1 LSRRDQIIGAALEV
15 FTKKGFTADFTM
27 SSLARNL
34 DIGKSTIYEY
44 FENKDDII
52 KASILKYLDDRFRY
66 VKELFYVE
74 ASSFEESFKKQLTT
88 LLRVASE
95 SRTLIETLSPGF
107 FKKLP
112 ESVQAEVKAKMEEAR
127 NTMQEGFVA
136 IFMRAAQEG
145 VIPVDITPEK
155 SMVVTSMVIGSIMIF
170 SDSRTQLDVDSFVNE
185 IYNSA
190 LKVLN

>member
-1 LSRRDQIIGAALEV
+1 MSRREQIIDAALEV

-52 KASILKYLDDRFRY
+52 KEAILKYLDDRFEH
-66 VKELFYVE
+66 VKELFHIE
-74 ASSFEESFKKQLTT
+74 AVSFEEVFKKQLTT
-88 LLRVASE
+88 SLLVANE

-127 NTMQEGFVA
+127 DTMQEGFVT
-136 IFMRAAQEG
+136 IFMRAAREG
-145 VIPVDITPEK
+145 IIPMDISPAK
-155 SMVVTSMVIGSIMIF
+155 SLVVTSMVIGSIMIY
-170 SDSRTQLDVDSFVNE
+170 SDARTQLDVNIFAEE

>member
-1 LSRRDQIIGAALEV
+1 
-15 FTKKGFTADFTM
+15 M

>member
-1 LSRRDQIIGAALEV
+1 MSRREQIIEAALEI
-15 FTKKGFTADFTM
+15 FIKKGFTADFTM

-44 FENKDDII
+44 LENKDDII
-52 KASILKYLDDRFRY
+52 KAAILKYLDDRFEY
-66 VKELFYVE
+66 VKEMFYIE
-74 ASSFEESFKKQLTT
+74 TPSFEELFKKQLSR
-88 LLRVASE
+88 LLTVASE

-127 NTMQEGFVA
+127 DAMQEGFVM

-145 VIPVDITPEK
+145 VVPVDISPEK

-170 SDSRTQLDVDSFVNE
+170 SDSRTTLDVESFVDE
-185 IYNSA
+185 IYISA

>member
-1 LSRRDQIIGAALEV
+1 MSRREQIIEAALEIFV
-15 FTKKGFTADFTM
+15 KKGFTADFTM
-27 SSLARNL
+27 SGLARSL

-52 KASILKYLDDRFRY
+52 KAAIMKYLDDRFTY
-66 VKELFYVE
+66 VKELFYIN
-74 ASSFEESFKKQLTT
+74 APTFEESFKKQLKT
-88 LLRVASE
+88 LLTVANE

-107 FKKLP
+107 FRKLP

-127 NTMQEGFVA
+127 SSMQEGFVM

-145 VIPVDITPEK
+145 IIPAVIAPEK
-155 SMVVTSMVIGSIMIF
+155 SMVVTSMVIGSIMLF
-170 SDSRTQLDVDSFVNE
+170 SDSRTQLDLDLFTNE